1 MSARLPLPTRGQ
13 RGFTL
18 VEAIAVI
25 VIMAIIGGVISVFI
39 QLPVERY
46 ASSVARAEASDL
58 ADHAMRRMARDLR
71 LALPNS
77 TRVSGNYIEFLQTKA
92 GLRYL
97 AEDDIN
103 TPGGTKYLNWNDPA
117 AREFIVV
124 GGLPT
129 GRNAPVVG
137 DSVVVY
143 NLGEFQEPGNAYNC
157 AGACNRAAISAL
169 STVDGT
175 ITMATNPFA
184 AQDDLPG
191 GVALM
196 SPSKRFHVIDT
207 PVTYGCDLATGRL
220 TRYWGYT
227 IQSGQPTPP
236 AGGSS
241 ALLAENVV
249 SCAFKY
255 TNLSSQRS
263 GMVGITLELKVQD
276 GTGGSVLLVHQ
287 IHVDNTP

>member
-1 MSARLPLPTRGQ
+1 MRQRNPSTGRGQ

-25 VIMAIIGGVISVFI
+25 VIMAIIGGVIAVFI
-39 QLPVERY
+39 QMPAERY
-46 ASSVARAEASDL
+46 ASSIARGEASDL
-58 ADHAMRRMARDLR
+58 ADHAMRRMTRDLR

-103 TPGGTKYLNWNDPA
+103 TPGGTKYLSWNDTA

-129 GRNAPVVG
+129 GRTAPVVG

-143 NLGEFQEPGNAYNC
+143 NLGPSQEPGNAYNC
-157 AGACNRAAISAL
+157 TGPCNRATISAV
-169 STVDGT
+169 SPADGT
-175 ITMATNPFA
+175 ITMTTNPFA
-184 AQDDLPG
+184 LQGAAG
-191 GVALM
+191 GVTLM
-196 SPSKRFHVIDT
+196 SPSKRFHVVDS
-207 PVTYGCDLATGRL
+207 PVTYGCDPVTRRL

-227 IQSGQPTPP
+227 IASGQPTPP
-236 AGGSS
+236 SGGSS

-249 SCAFKY
+249 SCEFKY

-263 GMVGITLELKVQD
+263 GLVGISLELKVQD
-276 GTGGSVLLVHQ
+276 GSGGSVLLVHQ
-287 IHVDNTP
+287 VHVDNTP